1 MQFYIVCRYAYT
13 AAIEPPLGE
22 NSLLA
27 RIGHFASSHPWR
39 YLAAWLATLALLA
52 GAVIT
57 VGPAFTSNITAP
69 ASESSQGLDIL
80 TTEFPGAGGD
90 SGTIVFRADQGV
102 TDPAVQTA
110 MTELFEASKGI
121 VGVVNIMSPYSPI
134 GASQI
139 SATGESTGKVAY
151 AQLILEAG
159 TTTDD
164 GARIA
169 DEIVSLSPDIEGLE
183 IALGGDMFRHREP
196 PNSEMLGLAFAIF
209 VLILSFGSVLAMGLP
224 IATALAGVGTGV
236 LATALLSNIIEMP
249 DFAATIGIMIGLGVG
264 IDYALFIV
272 TRYQEHL
279 KNGEQVNNAV
289 AASLDTAGRA
299 VLFAGVTVVVSLLG
313 MLLMGVTFVTGLAV
327 SAATTVLLT
336 MVASVTL
343 LPALIGLAGQRIQ
356 ITRWSGLISSLLVA
370 IALGGIALDIP
381 VLRFAAVLAVIV
393 VIAGRF
399 KGPLNKTIKLT
410 SDKPTEETSS
420 YRWSRLV
427 QRRAVIITVSATL
440 LLMIVALPVFS
451 MQLGFADA
459 GNDPE
464 GTTTRQAYDLLEEGF
479 GPGANGPLI
488 LVTELPSAANLLGV
502 QAVSEA
508 LRQVEGIS
516 QVSPGIPNDPQQPT
530 AVLWQVTP
538 ATSPQD
544 QETTDLLHTLR
555 SEVIPQINDT
565 IGTDILITGPAAANV
580 DFSDYLSQRIWYFY
594 GAVLLISF
602 LFLMAVFRSVLV
614 PLKAVTMNLLA
625 IGAAYGIVV
634 AVFQWGWGGFL
645 LGIEPG
651 PIEPFVPMMLF
662 AIVFGLSMDYE
673 VFLMTRIRE
682 EYDHNANNSQAVAD
696 GLTATARVITAA
708 ALIMVFVFASFML
721 EDIRTVKIL
730 GLGLAAAVAIDATVV
745 RMLLVPATMELLGDK
760 NWWIPRWLDRILPN
774 LVVEPNQSTEILK
787 EPAVVEHVQ

>member
-1 MQFYIVCRYAYT
+1 M
-13 AAIEPPLGE
+13 
-22 NSLLA
+22 LA
-27 RIGHFASSHPWR
+27 RLGHFASSHPWR
-39 YLAAWLATLALLA
+39 YIAAWLVAVAILVA
-52 GAVIT
+52 AVIT
-57 VGPAFTSNITAP
+57 VGPAFTSTITAP
-69 ASESSQGLDIL
+69 ASESSAGLDIL
-80 TTEFPGAGGD
+80 TAEFPGAGGD
-90 SGTIVFRADQGV
+90 SGTIVFKADQGV
-102 TDPAVQTA
+102 TDPEVQSA
-110 MTELFEASKGI
+110 MTELFDATKQIE
-121 VGVVNIMSPYSPI
+121 GVINVMSPYSPI
-134 GASQI
+134 GATQI
-139 SATGESTGKVAY
+139 SVSGDSAGKVAF
-151 AQLILEAG
+151 AQLVLEAG

-164 GARIA
+164 GARIG
-169 DEIVSLSPDIEGLE
+169 DEIAALSPDVEGLE

-196 PNSEMLGLAFAIF
+196 PNSEMLGIAFAIF

-236 LATALLSNIIEMP
+236 LATALLSNLIEMP

-279 KNGEQVNNAV
+279 NAGEPVADSV

-299 VLFAGVTVVVSLLG
+299 VLFAGITVVVSLLG
-313 MLLMGVTFVTGLAV
+313 MLLMGITFVTGLAFA
-327 SAATTVLLT
+327 AATTVLLT

-343 LPALIGLAGQRIQ
+343 LPALIGLAGERIQ
-356 ITRWSGLISSLLVA
+356 TTRWSGLIGSLLVA
-370 IALGGIALDIP
+370 IALVGVALDIP

-399 KGPLNKTIKLT
+399 KGPLNRTVTLT
-410 SDKPTEETSS
+410 SDKPMEETTS
-420 YRWSRLV
+420 YRWSRFV
-427 QRRAVIITVSATL
+427 QRRAVIIAISATL
-440 LLMIVALPVFS
+440 LLMIVAVPVFS
-451 MQLGFADA
+451 IQLGFADA

-488 LVTELPSAANLLGV
+488 LVTELPPDANLV
-502 QAVSEA
+502 EIQAVTET
-508 LRQVEGIS
+508 LQQLEGIAL
-516 QVSPGIPNDPQQPT
+516 VSPGIPNDPQQPT

-544 QETTDLLHTLR
+544 QATAELLDELR
-555 SEVIPQINDT
+555 NDVVPQINDT
-565 IGTDILITGPAAANV
+565 LGTDIVITGPVAANL

-614 PLKAVTMNLLA
+614 PLKAVAMNLLA

-634 AVFQWGWGGFL
+634 AVFQWGWGGSI

-651 PIEPFVPMMLF
+651 PIEPFIPMMLF

-673 VFLMTRIRE
+673 VFLLTRIRE
-682 EYDHNANNSQAVAD
+682 EYDRTADNSQAVAD
-696 GLTATARVITAA
+696 GLAATARVITAA
-708 ALIMVFVFASFML
+708 ALIMVFVFGSFIL
-721 EDIRTVKIL
+721 EDMRTIKIL

-760 NWWIPRWLDRILPN
+760 NWWIPRWLNRILPN
-774 LVVEPNQSTEILK
+774 LVVEPDRSEETSQ
-787 EPAVVEHVQ
+787 EPEMAELIS

>member
-1 MQFYIVCRYAYT
+1 M
-13 AAIEPPLGE
+13 
-22 NSLLA
+22 LA
-27 RIGHFASSHPWR
+27 RLGHFASSHPWR
-39 YLAAWLATLALLA
+39 YIAAWLVTVAILV
-52 GAVIT
+52 GAVLT
-57 VGPAFTSNITAP
+57 VGPAFTSTITAP
-69 ASESSQGLDIL
+69 ASESSAGLDIL
-80 TTEFPGAGGD
+80 TAQFPGAGGD
-90 SGTIVFRADQGV
+90 SGTIVFKADQGV
-102 TDPAVQTA
+102 TDAEVQSA
-110 MTELFEASKGI
+110 MTELFEATKGI
-121 VGVVNIMSPYSPI
+121 EGVVNVMSPYSPI
-134 GASQI
+134 AAGQI
-139 SATGESTGKVAY
+139 SVTGDSAGKVAY
-151 AQLILEAG
+151 AQLVLEAG

-164 GARIA
+164 GARIG
-169 DEIVSLSPDIEGLE
+169 DEITALSPDVEGLE
-183 IALGGDMFRHREP
+183 IALGGDMFRLREP
-196 PNSEMLGLAFAIF
+196 PNSEMLGIAFAIF

-236 LATALLSNIIEMP
+236 LATVLLSNLIEMP

-279 KNGEQVNNAV
+279 DAGEPVAESV

-313 MLLMGVTFVTGLAV
+313 MLLMGITFVTGLAFA
-327 SAATTVLLT
+327 AATTVLLT

-343 LPALIGLAGQRIQ
+343 LPALIGLAGERIQ
-356 ITRWSGLISSLLVA
+356 ITRWSGLIGSLLVA
-370 IALGGIALDIP
+370 IALVGIALDIP
-381 VLRFAAVLAVIV
+381 VLRFAVVLAVIV

-399 KGPLNKTIKLT
+399 KGPLNRTVKLK
-410 SDKPTEETSS
+410 SDKPMEETTS
-420 YRWSRLV
+420 YRWSRFV
-427 QRRAVIITVSATL
+427 QRRAVIIAISATL
-440 LLMIVALPVFS
+440 LLMIIAIPVFS
-451 MQLGFADA
+451 IQLGFADA

-488 LVTELPSAANLLGV
+488 LVTELPPDANRMDTVTTTL
-502 QAVSEA
+502 Q
-508 LRQVEGIS
+508 QVEGVAL
-516 QVSPGIPNDPQQPT
+516 VSPGIPNDPQQPT

-544 QETTDLLHTLR
+544 QATADLLHELR
-555 SEVIPQINDT
+555 NDVVPQINDT
-565 IGTDILITGPAAANV
+565 VGTDILITGPVAANV

-614 PLKAVTMNLLA
+614 PLKAVAMNLLA

-634 AVFQWGWGGFL
+634 AVFQWGWGGSI

-673 VFLMTRIRE
+673 VFLLTRIRE
-682 EYDHNANNSQAVAD
+682 EYDRTGENSQAVAD
-696 GLTATARVITAA
+696 GLAATARVITAA
-708 ALIMVFVFASFML
+708 ALIMVFVFGSFIL
-721 EDIRTVKIL
+721 EDMRTIKIL

-760 NWWIPRWLDRILPN
+760 NWWIPRWLNRILPN
-774 LVVEPNQSTEILK
+774 LVVEPDRSKEISQ
-787 EPAVVEHVQ
+787 EPEMVELVS

>member
-1 MQFYIVCRYAYT
+1 MLHLQAT
-13 AAIEPPLGE
+13 LKGE
-22 NSLLA
+22 SVLDRL
-27 RIGHFASSHPWR
+27 GHFASTHPWR
-39 YLAAWLATLALLA
+39 YLAAWLATLAILA
-52 GAVIT
+52 GAVIG
-57 VGPAFTSNITAP
+57 VGPAFTSSITAP
-69 ASESSQGLDIL
+69 ASESSRGLDVL
-80 TTEFPGAGGD
+80 TTDFPGAGGE
-90 SGTIVFRADQGV
+90 SGTIVFKTDQGV
-102 TDPAVQTA
+102 TEPEVESA
-110 MTELFEASKGI
+110 MSELFEAAQGI
-121 VGVVNIMSPYSPI
+121 EGVVNIVSPYSPVS
-134 GASQI
+134 ANQV
-139 SATGESTGKVAY
+139 SATEEVAF
-151 AQLILEAG
+151 AQLVLEAG

-169 DEIVSLSPDIEGLE
+169 DEIAALSPDIEGLE

-236 LATALLSNIIEMP
+236 LATVLLSNLIEMP

-279 KNGEQVNNAV
+279 EAGRPV
-289 AASLDTAGRA
+289 AQSVGASLDTAGRA

-313 MLLMGVTFVTGLAV
+313 MLLMGVTFITGLAFA
-327 SAATTVLLT
+327 AATTVLFT

-356 ITRWSGLISSLLVA
+356 ITRWSGLIASLLA
-370 IALGGIALDIP
+370 GIALIGVALDLP
-381 VLRFAAVLAVIV
+381 VLRLAAVFGVIV

-399 KGPLNKTIKLT
+399 KGPLNRTINLT
-410 SDKPTEETSS
+410 TDKPTEQTFP

-427 QRRAVIITVSATL
+427 QRRAMIITTLATL
-440 LLMIVALPVFS
+440 LLLIVALPTS
-451 MQLGFADA
+451 SIQLGFADA

-464 GTTTRQAYDLLEEGF
+464 GTTTRRAYDFLEEGF

-488 LVTELPSAANLLGV
+488 LVTELPPDANIAGL
-502 QAVSEA
+502 QAVTTT
-508 LRQVEGIS
+508 LQQVEGVA
-516 QVSPGIPNDPQQPT
+516 QVSPAIPNDPQQPT
-530 AVLWQVTP
+530 AVRWQLTP
-538 ATSPQD
+538 ATAPQD
-544 QETTDLLHTLR
+544 QETADLVHTLR
-555 SEVIPQINDT
+555 SDVVPDINAT
-565 IGTDILITGPAAANV
+565 AETDILVAGPVAANI

-614 PLKAVTMNLLA
+614 PLKAVIMNLLA

-634 AVFQWGWGGFL
+634 AVFQWGWGGAL

-651 PIEPFVPMMLF
+651 PIEPFIPMMLF

-682 EYDHNANNSQAVAD
+682 EYDRTADNSQAVAD
-696 GLTATARVITAA
+696 GLAATARVITAA

-730 GLGLAAAVAIDATVV
+730 GLGLAAAVAIDATAV

-760 NWWIPRWLDRILPN
+760 NWWIPRWLERILPN
-774 LVVEPNQSTEILK
+774 LVVEPNRPPEVQESAA
-787 EPAVVEHVQ
+787 AVELLR

>member
-1 MQFYIVCRYAYT
+1 V
-13 AAIEPPLGE
+13 
-22 NSLLA
+22 LA
-27 RIGHFASSHPWR
+27 RLGHFASAHPWR
-39 YLAAWLATLALLA
+39 YLAGWLTALAILA
-52 GAVIT
+52 GAVVSI
-57 VGPAFTSNITAP
+57 GSAFTSSITAP
-69 ASESSQGLDIL
+69 ASESSAGLEIL
-80 TTEFPGAGGD
+80 ATEFPGVGGD
-90 SGTIVFRADQGV
+90 SGTIVFKATQGV
-102 TDPAVQTA
+102 TDPGVQSA
-110 MTELFEASKGI
+110 MSDLFDATEG
-121 VGVVNIMSPYSPI
+121 VDGVVNVIGPYSPI
-134 GASQI
+134 GANQVSTI
-139 SATGESTGKVAY
+139 GDSAGTVAY
-151 AQLILEAG
+151 ARLVLEAG

-169 DEIVSLSPDIEGLE
+169 DEIGSLSPDIAGLE

-236 LATALLSNIIEMP
+236 LATVLLSNFIEMP

-279 KNGEQVNNAV
+279 KKGEPVGTAV

-327 SAATTVLLT
+327 AAATTVLLT

-343 LPALIGLAGQRIQ
+343 LPALIGLADRRIQ
-356 ITRWSGLISSLLVA
+356 ITRWSGLLSSLLVA
-370 IALGGIALDIP
+370 VALIGVALDVP
-381 VLRFAAVLAVIV
+381 TLRFSVVLAAIV

-399 KGPLNKTIKLT
+399 KGPLNNTIDLT
-410 SDKPTEETSS
+410 RDKPIEETSS

-427 QRRAVIITVSATL
+427 QRRAIIITISATL
-440 LLMIVALPVFS
+440 LLIIVALPVS
-451 MQLGFADA
+451 SIQLGFADA

-479 GPGANGPLI
+479 GPGANGPFI
-488 LVTELPSAANLLGV
+488 LVTELSADASPAGV
-502 QAVSEA
+502 QTVVGTLEK
-508 LRQVEGIS
+508 VEGVTL
-516 QVSPGIPNDPQQPT
+516 VSPGIPNDPIQPT
-530 AVLWQVTP
+530 AMLWQVTP
-538 ATSPQD
+538 TTSPQAP
-544 QETTDLLHTLR
+544 ETADLLHALR
-555 SEVIPQINDT
+555 SDVVPRINAT
-565 IGTDILITGPAAANV
+565 AGTDILITGPVAANV

-602 LFLMAVFRSVLV
+602 LFLMAVFRAVLV
-614 PLKAVTMNLLA
+614 PLKAVIMNLLA

-634 AVFQWGWGGFL
+634 AVFQWGWGGAVV
-645 LGIEPG
+645 GIEPG
-651 PIEPFVPMMLF
+651 PIEPFIPMMLF

-682 EYDHNANNSQAVAD
+682 EYHHTSDNSQAVAD

-745 RMLLVPATMELLGDK
+745 RMLLVPATMELLGDR
-760 NWWIPRWLDRILPN
+760 NWWIPRWLDRILPT
-774 LVVEPNQSTEILK
+774 LTVEPSAAPSVIEGST
-787 EPAVVEHVQ
+787 VSS